1 MPLRVISCVE
11 AGHTLYT
18 KSLHSTIDLHHIAL
32 FSCMPNASRL
42 IAWCCK
48 SNQFTRR
55 KIIFYNLSFATNASC
70 KKYICLVRM
79 CIKQLPI
86 CPIDVHKV
94 LILGC
99 MIDLT
104 SNEHD

>member
-1 MPLRVISCVE
+1 
-11 AGHTLYT
+11 
-18 KSLHSTIDLHHIAL
+18 
-32 FSCMPNASRL
+32 
-42 IAWCCK
+42 
-48 SNQFTRR
+48 
-55 KIIFYNLSFATNASC
+55 
-70 KKYICLVRM
+70 M

>member
-1 MPLRVISCVE
+1 
-11 AGHTLYT
+11 
-18 KSLHSTIDLHHIAL
+18 
-32 FSCMPNASRL
+32 MPNASRL

-55 KIIFYNLSFATNASC
+55 KIIFYNLSFATILIAKIVATNASC

-86 CPIDVHKV
+86 CPLDVHEV